1 VGTALYFQLVPEP
14 VQMREEL
21 AAQRPGQLPL
31 PGCVLVA
38 QQNGSSLRL
47 ENMTLVLRIP
57 APKL

>member
-1 VGTALYFQLVPEP
+1 VGTALYFQLVSEP

-47 ENMTLVLRIP
+47 EI
-57 APKL
+57 